1 MLGECS
7 GLGALSW
14 TTDCGEEGTSVWD
27 RELAGGGVRSLLSE
41 QCLDSLGRGPGGRLA
56 THACHDRGGNQAWR
70 LTADG
75 QLRHPSGVCA
85 VARRTGNVEM
95 QPCAAGHAAGAEQAW
110 RVLPPQKLQHVSTGK
125 CLTGPLAGAAGDLLV
140 DLSLIHI

>member
-1 MLGECS
+1 MCI
-7 GLGALSW
+7 
-14 TTDCGEEGTSVWD
+14 
-27 RELAGGGVRSLLSE
+27 R
-41 QCLDSLGRGPGGRLA
+41 DS
-56 THACHDRGGNQAWR
+56 

-85 VARRTGNVEM
+85 VARRTGSVEM

-140 DLSLIHI
+140 DRCSSGNKQQRWLQPGCRKRCGVLWCK